1 MSNNLV
7 SQPLSVPNNQ
17 MGQMEPITSK
27 WGSSVHD
34 IQMVPVGHLM
44 SSPLPQQLTSSNN
57 QMSSVELTSSIPGT
71 QKLPISNKHVG
82 HVETSS
88 TFMTPQQF
96 SAPNRQA
103 AVIQQLL
110 ASNKRKVPAASIPD
124 NLMHQQF
131 SVSNKS
137 FAAGLQHP
145 PSKRPSQMLPMSG
158 IVGSQNFQVINK
170 KMMQMQSATKKATSQ
185 QSLTPRSRPV
195 QSEQSPK
202 PQSESFQSVRLKLR
216 ESLASA
222 LALVSQ
228 QQEKSPNS
236 EKSTQTEG
244 ETASSKTEGTSQPSE
259 SCKTAADA
267 TESVSE
273 TKDSLPSK
281 ECSSAQELISDASA
295 GQRISTDKTSGDSLQ
310 NWKPNAQEIQPNPA
324 LPEEDV
330 SFGDNPFVK
339 DELLQGN
346 GLSWAFDL
354 DVVMDEPKEVEL
366 AKESEFDGDGRKLAA
381 SSPEDVAQK
390 IEAELFKKF
399 GGVNKKYKEKGRSLL
414 FNLKDRNNPE
424 LRERVMAGEITPE
437 KLCSMTAEE
446 LASKELSEWRMA
458 KAEEL
463 AQMVV
468 LPDADVDI
476 RRLVRKTHKG
486 EFQVE
491 VEQDDSMSVEVSVGA
506 SSLTQVHPRV
516 GESDTVLSS
525 VTKTESSVASDKNDS
540 RDQELPK
547 LTILPN
553 DGTDPM
559 QGLVVDDIKDT
570 ESLPPIVSLDEF
582 MESLNAEP
590 PFENLE
596 VGNES
601 TEPTVDG
608 ERAMPVAGEESS
620 DVVSELKSS
629 DIASN
634 DTNDSNL
641 DESDK
646 ANVKDTKFNAG
657 LKSGGKE
664 VQIEVSPPRRT
675 SGGEHV
681 WEGYLQLNISS
692 MATVIGSFKS
702 GEKTSTKEWPSDLE
716 IKGRVRLDAFEKFL
730 QDLPMSRSRAIMLL
744 QFVWKEGS
752 SKSEYASLCEVADS
766 YVADE
771 RLGFA
776 EPASGVEIYFCPPHA
791 KTLDMLSRHLSK
803 DYTEKL
809 SASDKGL
816 IGVVV
821 WRRTHLTSTMS
832 PNSSSHHKHGTRRL
846 HSTTSK
852 RQQERDTNLNANFTS
867 KAYIPPTP
875 SRPNNP
881 MPPDDDDDDVPPGFG
896 PPASR
901 DDDDLPE
908 FNFSGSSNPPQFS
921 TPRSSQE
928 ATRINLHPVPSRPAD
943 QMRELV
949 QKYGQTGTS
958 AVLSNW
964 QNPRDGGSSMN
975 TWNEDDDDDIPEWQP
990 QAPQLQPPPLQPS
1003 VRSLQIP
1010 GLPPHMLNQ
1019 TQPQQQLLPLAA
1031 PLAMHLQPKIPTN
1044 AAQGAWWPPTQ
1055 PSPRGHQLNNLE
1067 HQSSGG
1073 HYHGAPGRGF

>member
-27 WGSSVHD
+27 LDSSMHD
-34 IQMVPVGHLM
+34 IQMVPVGTVM
-44 SSPLPQQLTSSNN
+44 SAPLPQHLITSNN
-57 QMSSVELTSSIPGT
+57 QMSTVEPISSIPST

-88 TFMTPQQF
+88 TCMTSQQL

-103 AVIQQLL
+103 AVIEQLL
-110 ASNKRKVPAASIPD
+110 ASNKRKSPTASIPS

-137 FAAGLQHP
+137 FTTGPQPP
-145 PSKRPSQMLPMSG
+145 PSKRPSQMLSMSG
-158 IVGSQNFQVINK
+158 IPGSQNFQVINK
-170 KMMQMQSATKKATSQ
+170 KMMQMQSATKKAASQ
-185 QSLTPRSRPV
+185 QSLTPRSRSV
-195 QSEQSPK
+195 QSELSPK
-202 PQSESFQSVRLKLR
+202 PQSESFDSVRLKLR
-216 ESLASA
+216 ESLASG

-244 ETASSKTEGTSQPSE
+244 ETVSSKTQDTLQASE
-259 SCKTAADA
+259 SSRTAADA
-267 TESVSE
+267 TQSVSE
-273 TKDSLPSK
+273 TKDSFHSK
-281 ECSSAQELISDASA
+281 EGSSAREFTSDSSA
-295 GQRISTDKTSGDSLQ
+295 GQQITTYKSSGDSMQ
-310 NWKPNAQEIQPNPA
+310 NPNRQEIQHNRA
-324 LPEEDV
+324 LFEEDV

-354 DVVMDEPKEVEL
+354 DVVMVEPKEVEL
-366 AKESEFDGDGRKLAA
+366 AKESEFDGDGIKLAA

-390 IEAELFKKF
+390 IEAELFKLF

-468 LPDADVDI
+468 LPDSEVDI

-491 VEQDDSMSVEVSVGA
+491 VEQDDSMSVEVSFGA
-506 SSLTQVHPRV
+506 SSLTQIHPRV
-516 GESDTVLSS
+516 GESEAKLSS
-525 VTKTESSVASDKNDS
+525 ATKAESSVASDKNDS
-540 RDQELPK
+540 RDHELPK
-547 LTILPN
+547 LSILPN

-559 QGLVVDDIKDT
+559 QGLVVDDVKDT
-570 ESLPPIVSLDEF
+570 EFLPPIVSLDEF

-596 VGNES
+596 VGNGK
-601 TEPTVDG
+601 TEPAVNG
-608 ERAMPVAGEESS
+608 ERAMHMAGEKSS

-634 DTNDSNL
+634 DVNHSNL

-646 ANVKDTKFNAG
+646 VSVKDTKFDAGFKSGGTG
-657 LKSGGKE
+657 LKFGGKE
-664 VQIEVSPPRRT
+664 VTSPRRT
-675 SGGEHV
+675 SGGEHF
-681 WEGYLQLNISS
+681 WEGHLQLNISS
-692 MATVIGSFKS
+692 MATVIGFFKS
-702 GEKTSTKEWPSDLE
+702 GERTSTKEWPSHLE

-730 QDLPMSRSRAIMLL
+730 QDLPMSRSRAIMVV

-752 SKSEYASLCEVADS
+752 SESEYASLCEVADS
-766 YVADE
+766 YVVDE

-776 EPASGVEIYFCPPHA
+776 EPAPGVELYFCPPHSR
-791 KTLDMLSRHLSK
+791 TLEMLSRHLSK

-821 WRRTHLTSTMS
+821 WRRTHLTSTIS
-832 PNSSSHHKHGTRRL
+832 PNSSSHHKHSTRL
-846 HSTTSK
+846 HSTTK
-852 RQQERDTNLNANFTS
+852 RQEKRDTNLNANFTS
-867 KAYIPPTP
+867 KPCIPPTP
-875 SRPNNP
+875 SRPNP
-881 MPPDDDDDDVPPGFG
+881 LPPDDDDDDVPPGFG
-896 PPASR
+896 PLAAR

-908 FNFSGSSNPPQFS
+908 FNFSSRSNPPLFS
-921 TPRSSQE
+921 TPRSSQG
-928 ATRINLHPVPSRPAD
+928 ATSINLHLVPSRPAD

-949 QKYGQTGTS
+949 QKYGQTGRS
-958 AVLSNW
+958 AVPSNW
-964 QNPRDGGSSMN
+964 QSPRGGGASMN
-975 TWNEDDDDDIPEWQP
+975 AWNEDDDDDIPEWQP
-990 QAPQLQPPPLQPS
+990 QAPQLQPPPPQPS
-1003 VRSLQIP
+1003 VRSLQSP
-1010 GLPPHMLNQ
+1010 GLLPHMLNQ
-1019 TQPQQQLLPLAA
+1019 TQPPQQLLPLSA
-1031 PLAMHLQPKIPTN
+1031 PSPMHLQPKIPTN
-1044 AAQGAWWPPTQ
+1044 AVQNAWWPPTQ
-1055 PSPRGHQLNNLE
+1055 PSPQGHQPSNLG

-1073 HYHGAPGRGF
+1073 QYYGAPSRGF